1 MTNNLPVKSH
11 EKLVVKIGQLKT
23 PFCFSNR
30 TSSSR
35 SLLELRTGSSSP
47 NKHNLPGA
55 IFDFDLKQKR
65 ENYLFLTMLE
75 ISEDVDLAYALS
87 LQEELDQEQKNGE
100 SNYFKAAIP
109 FTSSKN
115 VAPVSV
121 VDESWE
127 LIDPIP
133 DIRQLFLQFN
143 DVYFKGLLGSVEVKW
158 SPRMTL

>member
-1 MTNNLPVKSH
+1 
-11 EKLVVKIGQLKT
+11 
-23 PFCFSNR
+23 
-30 TSSSR
+30 
-35 SLLELRTGSSSP
+35 
-47 NKHNLPGA
+47 
-55 IFDFDLKQKR
+55 
-65 ENYLFLTMLE
+65 MLE
-75 ISEDVDLAYALS
+75 ISEDVNLAYALS
-87 LQEELDQEQKNGE
+87 LQEEFDQEQKKEE
-100 SNYFKAAIP
+100 SRYKFAIP
-109 FTSSKN
+109 STSSKN

>member
-1 MTNNLPVKSH
+1 
-11 EKLVVKIGQLKT
+11 
-23 PFCFSNR
+23 
-30 TSSSR
+30 
-35 SLLELRTGSSSP
+35 
-47 NKHNLPGA
+47 
-55 IFDFDLKQKR
+55 
-65 ENYLFLTMLE
+65 MLE

-87 LQEELDQEQKNGE
+87 LQEELDREQKEEE
-100 SNYFKAAIP
+100 SSYKSVVP
-109 FTSSKN
+109 STSSKN
-115 VAPVSV
+115 SGPVSV

>member
-1 MTNNLPVKSH
+1 
-11 EKLVVKIGQLKT
+11 
-23 PFCFSNR
+23 
-30 TSSSR
+30 
-35 SLLELRTGSSSP
+35 
-47 NKHNLPGA
+47 
-55 IFDFDLKQKR
+55 
-65 ENYLFLTMLE
+65 MLE

-87 LQEELDQEQKNGE
+87 LQEELDREQKEEE
-100 SNYFKAAIP
+100 SSYISAVVP
-109 FTSSKN
+109 SSSSKN
-115 VAPVSV
+115 AAPVSV

>member
-1 MTNNLPVKSH
+1 
-11 EKLVVKIGQLKT
+11 
-23 PFCFSNR
+23 
-30 TSSSR
+30 
-35 SLLELRTGSSSP
+35 
-47 NKHNLPGA
+47 
-55 IFDFDLKQKR
+55 
-65 ENYLFLTMLE
+65 MLD

-87 LQEELDQEQKNGE
+87 LQEELDQEHKKEE
-100 SNYFKAAIP
+100 SSYFKSAIP
-109 FTSSKN
+109 STSSKN
-115 VAPVSV
+115 GAAPVSV

>member
-1 MTNNLPVKSH
+1 
-11 EKLVVKIGQLKT
+11 
-23 PFCFSNR
+23 
-30 TSSSR
+30 
-35 SLLELRTGSSSP
+35 
-47 NKHNLPGA
+47 
-55 IFDFDLKQKR
+55 
-65 ENYLFLTMLE
+65 MLQ

-87 LQEELDQEQKNGE
+87 LQEELDKEQKKEE
-100 SNYFKAAIP
+100 SSYFKSVIP
-109 FTSSKN
+109 FTSNMN

-143 DVYFKGLLGSVEVKW
+143 DVYFKGRLGSVEVKW